1 MTGEISNQ
9 RRKDQLMRSLF
20 LGMSVAACAA
30 MPLITCAEQKTVSPG
45 ETVTVTGS
53 EVSSWAA
60 ADIYIG
66 EGATL
71 LFEEP
76 NSHFEFTG
84 KITGSGHFVASSA
97 VTTTKPYEFKMN
109 GDATGFTG
117 GFFYTNVLARIVT
130 PTSVGDS
137 AKITIN
143 VVYNTGDGAKSHF
156 FGPAAGKPDYIYR
169 NPLDLSVGPNKG
181 LVVNARTVLAGDII
195 HRAGVIHGPGKIT
208 GNITTHALTITF
220 ANDLTVEGLCSATVT
235 GAQIANANTIYLKGK
250 TYGFSQFSVINCN
263 YPVYLEDANLF
274 GENVVLQ
281 MGANFSGAGNHS
293 GRLELNGHSQIFKR
307 ACFCSYFSSTSDAD
321 LKTVGGIGNTGT
333 PATITFANNDSAQWF
348 YGRLDGHLSV
358 RVSGPSMLGFS
369 VPTNSMDGTIT
380 HSDRRGSGSIVMGGA
395 WPNLKKIESVNGG
408 LVDIRNSVTINP
420 KATIDIDGSSQIK
433 VQDGFTLTVRTLR
446 INGVELPVGTY
457 NKSSLTVG
465 RYFNSFG
472 AGSIQVT
479 GAPGFKVLIK

>member
-1 MTGEISNQ
+1 
-9 RRKDQLMRSLF
+9 MRSLF
-20 LGMSVAACAA
+20 LGIFIAVIVA
-30 MPLITCAEQKTVSPG
+30 MPPIVRAEQKTVSPG
-45 ETVTVTGS
+45 ETVTVAGS
-53 EVSSWAA
+53 DISSWAA

-76 NSHFEFTG
+76 NSHFDFTG
-84 KITGSGHFVASSA
+84 KITGSGHFVARSA
-97 VTTTKPYEFKMN
+97 NTTDKPWEFKMN

-137 AKITIN
+137 AKITIY
-143 VVYNTGDGAKSHF
+143 VVYNIGDGAKSHF

-169 NPLDLSVGPNKG
+169 NPLDLSVGPNNG

-195 HRAGVIHGPGKIT
+195 HRAGVIHGSGKIT
-208 GNITTHALTITF
+208 GNITTHALAITF
-220 ANDLTVEGLCSATVT
+220 ADDLHVEGLCSATAT
-235 GAQIANANTIYLKGK
+235 GAKIANVNTIYLKGK
-250 TYGFSQFSVINCN
+250 TYGFSQFSVINC
-263 YPVYLEDANLF
+263 YKPVYLEGDNLF

-281 MGANFSGAGNHS
+281 LGENFTGEGNHS
-293 GRLELNGHSQIFKR
+293 GRLELNGHSQVFKR
-307 ACFCSYFSSTSDAD
+307 VCFCRDFNSSTEEK
-321 LKTVGGIGNTGT
+321 LKDVGGIGNTGA
-333 PATITFANNDSAQWF
+333 PATITFACNDEAKWF

-358 RVSGPSMLGFS
+358 SVSGPSMLGFS
-369 VPTNSMDGTIT
+369 VPANTMDGTIT
-380 HSDRRGSGSIVMGGA
+380 HAGGGGNITMGGA
-395 WPNLKKIESVNGG
+395 WPNLKRIESVNGG
-408 LVDIRNSVTINP
+408 FVDIRDSVTINP

-433 VQDGFTLTVRTLR
+433 VATGLTLTVRTLR

-457 NKSSLTVG
+457 SRFSSAVG

-472 AGSIQVT
+472 DGFVKVT

>member
-1 MTGEISNQ
+1 
-9 RRKDQLMRSLF
+9 MRSLF
-20 LGMSVAACAA
+20 LVMSAAACAV
-30 MPLITCAEQKTVSPG
+30 MPSITYAEQKTISPG
-45 ETVTVTGS
+45 ETVIVAGPDI
-53 EVSSWAA
+53 SSWAA
-60 ADIYIG
+60 ADIDIG
-66 EGATL
+66 AGATL
-71 LFEEP
+71 LFSEP
-76 NSHFEFTG
+76 TESVEFTG

-97 VTTTKPYEFKMN
+97 VTTTKPWEFKMN
-109 GDATGFTG
+109 GDATRFTG
-117 GFFYTNVLARIVT
+117 GFFYTNVLARIVS

-137 AKITIN
+137 ARITIY
-143 VVYNTGDGAKSHF
+143 VEYNIGDGAKSHF

-169 NPLDLSVGPNKG
+169 NPLDVWVGANKG

-208 GNITTHALTITF
+208 GNITTDAPTITF
-220 ANDLTVEGLCSATVT
+220 ADDLTVEGSCSATAT
-235 GAQIANANTIYLKGK
+235 GAQIANTRTIHIKGA
-250 TYGFSQFSVINCN
+250 TEGFSQFSVINCN

-395 WPNLKKIESVNGG
+395 WPNLKKIESVNDG

-433 VQDGFTLTVRTLR
+433 VAKEFTEKVPLTVRTLR

-457 NKSSLTVG
+457 DKSSLTVG

>member
-1 MTGEISNQ
+1 
-9 RRKDQLMRSLF
+9 MRSLF
-20 LGMSVAACAA
+20 LVMSAAACAV
-30 MPLITCAEQKTVSPG
+30 MPSITYAEQKTISPG
-45 ETVTVTGS
+45 ETVIVAGPDI
-53 EVSSWAA
+53 SSWAA
-60 ADIYIG
+60 ADIDIG
-66 EGATL
+66 AGATL
-71 LFEEP
+71 LFSEP
-76 NSHFEFTG
+76 TESVEFTG

-97 VTTTKPYEFKMN
+97 VTTTKPLEFKMN
-109 GDATGFTG
+109 GDATRFTG
-117 GFFYTNVLARIVT
+117 GFFYTNVLARIVS

-137 AKITIN
+137 ARITIY
-143 VVYNTGDGAKSHF
+143 VEYNIGDGAKSHF

-169 NPLDLSVGPNKG
+169 NPLDVWVGANKG

-208 GNITTHALTITF
+208 GNITTDAPTITF
-220 ANDLTVEGLCSATVT
+220 ADDLTVEGSCSATAT
-235 GAQIANANTIYLKGK
+235 GAQIANTRTIHIKGA
-250 TYGFSQFSVINCN
+250 TEGFSQFSVINCN
-263 YPVYLEDANLF
+263 YPVYLEGDNLF

-281 MGANFSGAGNHS
+281 MGANFSGVGNHS

-395 WPNLKKIESVNGG
+395 WPNLKKIESVNDG

-446 INGVELPVGTY
+446 INGVDLPVGTY
-457 NKSSLTVG
+457 NQFSLDVG

>member
-1 MTGEISNQ
+1 
-9 RRKDQLMRSLF
+9 MRSLF
-20 LGMSVAACAA
+20 LVMSAAACAV
-30 MPLITCAEQKTVSPG
+30 MPSITYAEQKTISPG
-45 ETVTVTGS
+45 ETVIVAGPDI
-53 EVSSWAA
+53 SSWAA
-60 ADIYIG
+60 ADIDIG
-66 EGATL
+66 AGATL
-71 LFEEP
+71 LFSEP
-76 NSHFEFTG
+76 TESVEFTG

-97 VTTTKPYEFKMN
+97 VTTTKPWEFKMN
-109 GDATGFTG
+109 SDATGFTG
-117 GFFYTNVLARIVT
+117 GFFYTNVLARIVS

-137 AKITIN
+137 ARITIY
-143 VVYNTGDGAKSHF
+143 VKYNTGDGAKSHF

-169 NPLDLSVGPNKG
+169 NPLDVWVGANKG

-195 HRAGVIHGPGKIT
+195 HRNGVIHGPGTIT
-208 GNITTHALTITF
+208 GNITTDAPTITF
-220 ANDLTVEGLCSATVT
+220 ADDLYVEGSCSATAT
-235 GAQIANANTIYLKGK
+235 GAQIANTRTIHIKGA
-250 TYGFSQFSVINCN
+250 TEGFSQFSVINCN
-263 YPVYLEDANLF
+263 YPVYLEGDNLF

-281 MGANFSGAGNHS
+281 MGANFSGVGNHS

-321 LKTVGGIGNTGT
+321 LKNVGGIGNTGT

-358 RVSGPSMLGFS
+358 RVSGPSMIGFS

-380 HSDRRGSGSIVMGGA
+380 HSGERGGSGSIVMGGA

-433 VQDGFTLTVRTLR
+433 VADGLTLTVRTLR

-457 NKSSLTVG
+457 NQFSLDVG

-472 AGSIQVT
+472 TGSIQVT
-479 GAPGFKVLIK
+479 GVPGFKVLIK